1 MHDIPKRIVMD
12 EAMQPVPV
20 QIDIADWRR
29 IERLLNLGSNGKR
42 ETDLAQPWAKSIGR
56 STASRISSRC
66 GASGSERFKRGHA
79 GHRA

>member
-12 EAMQPVPV
+12 EAMQPVAV

-42 ETDLAQPWAKSIGR
+42 ETDLAQHVGKIDWPVDGLEYQQQVR
-56 STASRISSRC
+56 S
-66 GASGSERFKRGHA
+66 EWE
-79 GHRA
+79 